1 MTQALQAQIRTRV
14 AACIALA
21 ERTFG
26 ITLPQVAVLFDLT
39 GRAAGVAGCRGNSY
53 YLRFNTRHMAMGG
66 QTWQHLIND
75 TVPHEV
81 AHTVCQ
87 AFPQFGHAHDAG
99 WRRVCLALG
108 GNGRRTYSEADAPEA
123 VAAMRPYVYVTT
135 TGSELRV
142 TKGIHTKIQRGV
154 SYSTRDG
161 KGSVNRTCHYS
172 YMAAATQPRV
182 AAQPTAPVAAQP
194 QVAAQG
200 TSKADLIRAQLAQ
213 GVSAEA
219 CVTYGVEVLGMSR
232 ALAKTYVKNNSK

>member
-1 MTQALQAQIRTRV
+1 MTQARQAQIRTRV

-21 ERTFG
+21 ERTFS
-26 ITLPQVAVLFDLT
+26 ITLPTVAVLFDLT
-39 GRAAGVAGCRGNSY
+39 GRAAGVAGRRGNAY

-66 QTWQHLIND
+66 QTWEHLIND

-87 AFPQFGHAHDAG
+87 AFPQFGRAHDAG

-154 SYSTRDG
+154 SYTTRDG
-161 KGSVNRTCHYS
+161 KGSVNSTCHYS
-172 YMAAATQPRV
+172 YMAATRTTA
-182 AAQPTAPVAAQP
+182 TAPVAP
-194 QVAAQG
+194 RVAVAPVVQG
-200 TSKADLIRAQLAQ
+200 ASKADLIRAQLAQ